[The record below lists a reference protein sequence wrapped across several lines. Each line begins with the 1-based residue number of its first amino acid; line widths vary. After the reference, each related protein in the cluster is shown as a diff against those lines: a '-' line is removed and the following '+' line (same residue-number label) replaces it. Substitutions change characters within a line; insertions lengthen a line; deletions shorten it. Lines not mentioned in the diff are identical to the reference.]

1 MGHKFTRHE
10 WAAKEV
16 VTANQLNNI
25 ENGIEEALE
34 AISGIPSGIVTESR
48 LKTINN
54 ESIIGT
60 GNLTIAEIGGA
71 EKAEFDS
78 LRDEVG
84 PKPETVTST
93 VYARLATLEAAVEEL
108 Q

>member
-34 AISGIPSGIVTESR
+34 AISGIPSGIVTESN

-54 ESIIGT
+54 KSIIGT
-60 GNLTIAEIGGA
+60 GNLTIAEMTA
-71 EKAEFDS
+71 EDKAKLDS
-78 LRDEVG
+78 LRAEVG
-84 PKPETVTST
+84 DKPETVTNT
-93 VYARLATLEAAVEEL
+93 IYARLATLEGAVEDL
-108 Q
+108 R